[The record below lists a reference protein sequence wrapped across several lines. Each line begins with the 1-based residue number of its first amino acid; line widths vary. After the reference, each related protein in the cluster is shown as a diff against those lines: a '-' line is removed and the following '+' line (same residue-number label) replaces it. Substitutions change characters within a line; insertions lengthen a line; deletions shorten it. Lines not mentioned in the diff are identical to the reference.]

1 MGRLKVRKREQGVTL
16 VELMI
21 VVGLLGMVVSAMY
34 NMFTF
39 QQKSYTTQ
47 DNVAVMQQNV
57 RVGLEYMVKNIRMA
71 GYIPEDIPPYNAG
84 PTADVSGG
92 DSESIEAATANSIT
106 LQADIDADAITETVR
121 YILNGGNDTL
131 TREVWKWDATN
142 EVWGASAGD
151 EIIAENIDNLVFSYI
166 LLADDQ
172 GLNDDVDN
180 DGDGQADEEGELM
193 TWDFGTG
200 NMNVWDRSFIR
211 QINVTMTARS
221 NAQDASYTHPQYG
234 DNYRRRI
241 LSSNINLRNLK

>member
-21 VVGLLGMVVSAMY
+21 VVGLLGLVVTAMY

-57 RVGLEYMVKNIRMA
+57 RVGLDYMVKNIRMA

-84 PTADVSGG
+84 PTTDVSGG

-193 TWDFGTG
+193 TWDFGAG
-200 NMNVWDRSFIR
+200 NMDVWERSFIR

-234 DNYRRRI
+234 DHYRRRI